1 MQLQCNI
8 NEQKSLMVVINVNFI
23 NDYING
29 NAINGKLTPIMDTI
43 NGSN

>member
-8 NEQKSLMVVINVNFI
+8 NEQTSIMVIFNVNFI
-23 NDYING
+23 NDNING
-29 NAINGKLTPIMDTI
+29 NAINGEWAPLMGAI